1 MTEEKWYNFSV
12 SCCMEGMTMKLF
24 KLKISLIDYTEEVS
38 RTILVPT
45 DIDFEELHQNIQRA
59 MGWNNE
65 HLYAFKVREDEI
77 QPDASLDINELDAGE
92 SIYTQ
97 INTLLRKGD
106 TFEYLY
112 DMGDE
117 RKHKIEVE
125 DTIEF
130 TSKKPI
136 ILESI
141 GKCPKENSR

>member
-1 MTEEKWYNFSV
+1 
-12 SCCMEGMTMKLF
+12 MKLF
-24 KLKISLIDYTEEVS
+24 KLKIVLTGYSEEIS
-38 RTILVPT
+38 RTILVPV

-59 MGWNNE
+59 MGWQNE

-77 QPDASLDINELDAGE
+77 RPDDALDINELDAGE

-112 DMGDE
+112 DMGDDW
-117 RKHKIEVE
+117 KHGIEVV

-130 TSKKPI
+130 TSKKPVV
-136 ILESI
+136 LESI
-141 GKCPKENSR
+141 GECPKENSR

>member
-1 MTEEKWYNFSV
+1 
-12 SCCMEGMTMKLF
+12 MKLF
-24 KLKISLIDYTEEVS
+24 KLKIVLTGYSEEVS
-38 RTILVPT
+38 RTILVPV

-59 MGWNNE
+59 MGWENE

-77 QPDASLDINELDAGE
+77 RPDDNLDINDLDAGE

-112 DMGDE
+112 DMGDDW
-117 RKHKIEVE
+117 KHEIEVV

-136 ILESI
+136 VLESI
-141 GKCPKENSR
+141 GECPKECNSK

>member
-1 MTEEKWYNFSV
+1 
-12 SCCMEGMTMKLF
+12 MKLF
-24 KLKISLIDYTEEVS
+24 KLKIVLTGYSEEVS
-38 RTILVPT
+38 RTILVPV

-59 MGWNNE
+59 MGWENE

-77 QPDASLDINELDAGE
+77 RPDDNLDINDLDAGE

-106 TFEYLY
+106 TFGYLY
-112 DMGDE
+112 DMGDDW
-117 RKHKIEVE
+117 KHRIDVE

-136 ILESI
+136 VLESI
-141 GKCPKENSR
+141 GECPKENSR

>member
-1 MTEEKWYNFSV
+1 
-12 SCCMEGMTMKLF
+12 MKLF
-24 KLKISLIDYTEEVS
+24 KLKIVLTGYSEEVS
-38 RTILVPT
+38 RTILVPV

-59 MGWNNE
+59 MGWENE

-77 QPDASLDINELDAGE
+77 RPDDNLDINDLDAGE

-112 DMGDE
+112 DMGDDW
-117 RKHKIEVE
+117 KHMIEVE
-125 DTIEF
+125 DTVEF

-136 ILESI
+136 VLESI
-141 GKCPKENSR
+141 GECPKENSR

>member
-1 MTEEKWYNFSV
+1 
-12 SCCMEGMTMKLF
+12 MKLF
-24 KLKISLIDYTEEVS
+24 KLKIVLTGYSEEVS
-38 RTILVPT
+38 RTILVPV

-59 MGWNNE
+59 MGWQNE

-77 QPDASLDINELDAGE
+77 RPDDTLDINDLDAGE

-112 DMGDE
+112 DMGDDW
-117 RKHKIEVE
+117 KHEIEVV

-136 ILESI
+136 LLESI
-141 GKCPKENSR
+141 GECPKECNSK

>member
-1 MTEEKWYNFSV
+1 
-12 SCCMEGMTMKLF
+12 MKLF
-24 KLKISLIDYTEEVS
+24 KLKIVLTGYSEEVS
-38 RTILVPT
+38 RTILVPV

-59 MGWNNE
+59 MGWENE

-77 QPDASLDINELDAGE
+77 RPDDNLDINDLDAGE

-112 DMGDE
+112 GMGDDW
-117 RKHKIEVE
+117 KHEIDVV

-136 ILESI
+136 VLESI
-141 GKCPKENSR
+141 GECPKENS

>member
-1 MTEEKWYNFSV
+1 MLLGGKE
-12 SCCMEGMTMKLF
+12 MKLF
-24 KLKISLIDYTEEVS
+24 KLKIVLTGYSEEVS
-38 RTILVPT
+38 RTILVPV

-59 MGWNNE
+59 MGWENE

-77 QPDASLDINELDAGE
+77 RPDDNLDINDLDAGE

-112 DMGDE
+112 DMGDDW
-117 RKHKIEVE
+117 KHMIEVE

-136 ILESI
+136 VLESI
-141 GKCPKENSR
+141 GECPKENSR

>member
-1 MTEEKWYNFSV
+1 
-12 SCCMEGMTMKLF
+12 MKLF
-24 KLKISLIDYTEEVS
+24 KLKIVLTGYSEEVS
-38 RTILVPT
+38 RTILVPV

-59 MGWNNE
+59 MGWENE

-77 QPDASLDINELDAGE
+77 RPDDNLDINDLDAGE

-112 DMGDE
+112 DMGDDW
-117 RKHKIEVE
+117 KHMIEVE

-130 TSKKPI
+130 TTKKPI
-136 ILESI
+136 VLESI
-141 GKCPKENSR
+141 GECPKENSR

>member
-1 MTEEKWYNFSV
+1 
-12 SCCMEGMTMKLF
+12 MKLF
-24 KLKISLIDYTEEVS
+24 KLKIVLTGYSEEVS
-38 RTILVPT
+38 RTILVPV

-59 MGWNNE
+59 MGWENE

-77 QPDASLDINELDAGE
+77 RPDDNLDINDLDAGE

-112 DMGDE
+112 DMGDDW
-117 RKHKIEVE
+117 KHEIVVM

-136 ILESI
+136 LLESI
-141 GKCPKENSR
+141 GECPKENSR

>member
-1 MTEEKWYNFSV
+1 
-12 SCCMEGMTMKLF
+12 MKLF
-24 KLKISLIDYTEEVS
+24 KLKIVLTGYSEEVS
-38 RTILVPT
+38 RTILVPV

-59 MGWNNE
+59 MGWENE

-77 QPDASLDINELDAGE
+77 RPDDNLDINDLDAGE

-112 DMGDE
+112 DMGDDW
-117 RKHKIEVE
+117 KHEIEVV

-136 ILESI
+136 LLESI
-141 GKCPKENSR
+141 GECPKENS

>member
-1 MTEEKWYNFSV
+1 
-12 SCCMEGMTMKLF
+12 MKLF
-24 KLKISLIDYTEEVS
+24 KLKITLIDYTEKVS

-45 DIDFEELHQNIQRA
+45 DIDFEELHLNIQRV
-59 MGWNNE
+59 MGWKNE
-65 HLYAFKVREDEI
+65 HLYAFKVGEDEI
-77 QPDASLDINELDAGE
+77 QPDDTLDINELDAGE

-112 DMGDE
+112 DMGDDW
-117 RKHKIEVE
+117 KHKIEVV

-136 ILESI
+136 VLESI
-141 GKCPKENSR
+141 GECPKENSR

>member
-1 MTEEKWYNFSV
+1 
-12 SCCMEGMTMKLF
+12 MKLF
-24 KLKISLIDYTEEVS
+24 KLKIVLTGYSEEVS
-38 RTILVPT
+38 RTILVPV

-59 MGWNNE
+59 MGWENE

-77 QPDASLDINELDAGE
+77 RPDDNLDINDLDAGE

-112 DMGDE
+112 DMGDDW
-117 RKHKIEVE
+117 KHEIEVV

-136 ILESI
+136 LLESI
-141 GKCPKENSR
+141 GECPKECNSK

>member
-1 MTEEKWYNFSV
+1 
-12 SCCMEGMTMKLF
+12 MKLF
-24 KLKISLIDYTEEVS
+24 KLKIVLTGYSEEVS
-38 RTILVPT
+38 RTILVPV

-59 MGWNNE
+59 MGWKNE

-77 QPDASLDINELDAGE
+77 RPDDNLDINDLDAGE

-112 DMGDE
+112 DMGDDW
-117 RKHKIEVE
+117 KHMIEVE
-125 DTIEF
+125 DTVEF

-136 ILESI
+136 VLESI
-141 GKCPKENSR
+141 GECPKENSR

>member
-1 MTEEKWYNFSV
+1 
-12 SCCMEGMTMKLF
+12 MKLF
-24 KLKISLIDYTEEVS
+24 KLKIVLTGYSEEVS
-38 RTILVPT
+38 RTILVPV

-59 MGWNNE
+59 MGWENE

-77 QPDASLDINELDAGE
+77 RPDDTLDINDLDAGE

-106 TFEYLY
+106 TFGYLY
-112 DMGDE
+112 DMGDDW
-117 RKHKIEVE
+117 KHRIDVE

-136 ILESI
+136 VLESI
-141 GKCPKENSR
+141 GECPKENSR

>member
-1 MTEEKWYNFSV
+1 
-12 SCCMEGMTMKLF
+12 MKLF
-24 KLKISLIDYTEEVS
+24 KLKIVLTGYSEEVS
-38 RTILVPT
+38 RTILVPV

-59 MGWNNE
+59 MGWETE
-65 HLYAFKVREDEI
+65 HRY
-77 QPDASLDINELDAGE
+77 AGE

-112 DMGDE
+112 DMGDDW
-117 RKHKIEVE
+117 KHEIEVV

-136 ILESI
+136 LLESI
-141 GKCPKENSR
+141 GECPKENSR

>member
-1 MTEEKWYNFSV
+1 
-12 SCCMEGMTMKLF
+12 MKLF
-24 KLKISLIDYTEEVS
+24 KLKIVLTGYSEEVS
-38 RTILVPT
+38 RTILVPV

-59 MGWNNE
+59 MGWQNE

-77 QPDASLDINELDAGE
+77 RPDDNLDINDLDAGE

-112 DMGDE
+112 DMGDDW
-117 RKHKIEVE
+117 KHMIEVE
-125 DTIEF
+125 DTVEF

-136 ILESI
+136 VLESI
-141 GKCPKENSR
+141 GECPKENSR

>member
-1 MTEEKWYNFSV
+1 
-12 SCCMEGMTMKLF
+12 MKLF
-24 KLKISLIDYTEEVS
+24 KLKIVLTGYSEEVS
-38 RTILVPT
+38 RTILVPV

-59 MGWNNE
+59 MGWENE

-77 QPDASLDINELDAGE
+77 RPDDNLDINDLDAGE

-112 DMGDE
+112 DMGDDW
-117 RKHKIEVE
+117 KHMIEVE

-136 ILESI
+136 VLESI
-141 GKCPKENSR
+141 GECPKECNSK

>member
-1 MTEEKWYNFSV
+1 
-12 SCCMEGMTMKLF
+12 MKLF
-24 KLKISLIDYTEEVS
+24 KLKIVLTGYSEEVS
-38 RTILVPT
+38 RKILVPV
-45 DIDFEELHQNIQRA
+45 DIDFEELHQNIQSA
-59 MGWNNE
+59 MGWENE

-77 QPDASLDINELDAGE
+77 RPDDTLDINDLDAGE

-112 DMGDE
+112 DMGDDW
-117 RKHKIEVE
+117 KHEIEVV

-136 ILESI
+136 LLESI
-141 GKCPKENSR
+141 GECPKECNSK

>member
-1 MTEEKWYNFSV
+1 
-12 SCCMEGMTMKLF
+12 MKLF
-24 KLKISLIDYTEEVS
+24 KLKIVLTGYSEEVS
-38 RTILVPT
+38 RTILVPV

-59 MGWNNE
+59 MGWENE

-77 QPDASLDINELDAGE
+77 RPDDTLDINDLDARK

-112 DMGDE
+112 DMGDDW
-117 RKHKIEVE
+117 KHEIEVV

-136 ILESI
+136 LLESI
-141 GKCPKENSR
+141 GECPKECNSK

>member
-1 MTEEKWYNFSV
+1 
-12 SCCMEGMTMKLF
+12 MKLF
-24 KLKISLIDYTEEVS
+24 KLKIVLTGYSEEVS
-38 RTILVPT
+38 RTILVPV

-59 MGWNNE
+59 MGWENE

-77 QPDASLDINELDAGE
+77 RPDDTLDINDLDAGE

-112 DMGDE
+112 DMGDDW
-117 RKHKIEVE
+117 KHEIVVM

-136 ILESI
+136 LLESI
-141 GKCPKENSR
+141 GECQKENSR

>member
-1 MTEEKWYNFSV
+1 
-12 SCCMEGMTMKLF
+12 MERMTMKLF
-24 KLKISLIDYTEEVS
+24 KLKIVLTTEEIS

-45 DIDFEELHQNIQRA
+45 DINFEELHQNIQRA
-59 MGWNNE
+59 MGWQNE
-65 HLYAFKVREDEI
+65 HLYAFKVREVEI
-77 QPDASLDINELDAGE
+77 QSDDSLDINELDAGE

-112 DMGDE
+112 DMGDDW
-117 RKHKIEVE
+117 KHRIDVE

-136 ILESI
+136 VLESI
-141 GKCPKENSR
+141 GECPKENSR

>member
-1 MTEEKWYNFSV
+1 
-12 SCCMEGMTMKLF
+12 MKLF
-24 KLKISLIDYTEEVS
+24 KLKIVLTGYSEEVS
-38 RTILVPT
+38 RTILVPV

-59 MGWNNE
+59 MGWENE

-77 QPDASLDINELDAGE
+77 RPDDNLDINDLDAGE

-112 DMGDE
+112 DMGDDW
-117 RKHKIEVE
+117 KHMIEVE
-125 DTIEF
+125 DTVEF

-136 ILESI
+136 VLESI

>member
-1 MTEEKWYNFSV
+1 
-12 SCCMEGMTMKLF
+12 MKLF
-24 KLKISLIDYTEEVS
+24 KLKIVLTGYSEEVS
-38 RTILVPT
+38 RTILVPV

-59 MGWNNE
+59 MGWENE

-77 QPDASLDINELDAGE
+77 RPDDNLDINDLDAGE

-112 DMGDE
+112 DMGDDW
-117 RKHKIEVE
+117 KHMIEVE

-130 TSKKPI
+130 TS
-136 ILESI
+136 
-141 GKCPKENSR
+141 SR